1 MYDTGEALKKQI
13 KIKWNQLFLINI
25 SYKCESHAPKFSK
38 QVAPTLGQKFN
49 YLCPEKVTGKYE
61 GQTMNKWLTKWTQRG
76 FLWAS
81 LPHIRDQSPS
91 LICGERG
98 MRGEFWGG
106 FTWFCHGEHRK
117 GQSSITEM
125 KEGTVEIWVF
135 HLSHLHFPLPPPSL
149 LRSLGNLATQITVL

>member
-1 MYDTGEALKKQI
+1 MYDIGEALKKQI
-13 KIKWNQLFLINI
+13 KIKWKQLFLINI

-49 YLCPEKVTGKYE
+49 YLCSEKVRGKYE
-61 GQTMNKWLTKWTQRG
+61 GQTMNKWLTKRRHRG
-76 FLWAS
+76 K
-81 LPHIRDQSPS
+81 
-91 LICGERG
+91 EKRG
-98 MRGEFWGG
+98 RILGG
-106 FTWFCHGEHRK
+106 FTRFCHGEHRK

-135 HLSHLHFPLPPPSL
+135 HLSHLHFPLPPPPPSL